1 MREATPEAPGLSVEL
16 GGIERKE
23 IVRALVLAGIGV
35 ETATSRH
42 ALEDAFISMLKG
54 EPASTWR

>member
-1 MREATPEAPGLSVEL
+1 MRGLASVEL

-23 IVRALVLAGIGV
+23 ISRALVLAGIGV
-35 ETATSRH
+35 ETATSRRDR
-42 ALEDAFISMLKG
+42 EDASISMLKG